1 MAVCLVAA
9 VSFFSFVRGSVGG
22 RGSAVN
28 NAAAGD
34 THQLAFELNAS
45 QMTAVGAQLCRLAWV
60 AVGAHQLNFELSASQ
75 MAAAR
80 VSQICE
86 LRGGERRVDGHER

>member
-1 MAVCLVAA
+1 
-9 VSFFSFVRGSVGG
+9 
-22 RGSAVN
+22 
-28 NAAAGD
+28 
-34 THQLAFELNAS
+34 
-45 QMTAVGAQLCRLAWV
+45 MTAVGAQLRRLAWV
-60 AVGAHQLNFELSASQ
+60 AVGAHQLNFELSESQ